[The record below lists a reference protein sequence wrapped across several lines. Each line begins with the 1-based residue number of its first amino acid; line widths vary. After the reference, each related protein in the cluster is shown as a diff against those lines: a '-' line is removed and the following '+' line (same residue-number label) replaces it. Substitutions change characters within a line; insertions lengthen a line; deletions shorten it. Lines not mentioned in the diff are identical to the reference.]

1 MDGNKVNPKKKKFL
15 TVTAVSAL
23 TVLVAVTGAV
33 VAFMTKT
40 VESRANNFTF
50 VTADVEL
57 NEPKWEK
64 EYPENPPVVTPGQT
78 VDKDPTVT
86 NTGETPLY
94 VFLEVKIPCAEV
106 QTVKEDKMLGEKK
119 LTNLLSFTP
128 NTEWIR
134 VSPEGST
141 LVYENDKDGKE
152 KYSVEVYAYLKELAP
167 KGETGSMSTALFD
180 SVTYA
185 DVIEG
190 EPGDRLK
197 FDMPIAV
204 YAIQSEN
211 VAEISGTDMKEK
223 LKSAYNTYIKDTS
236 KG

>member
-1 MDGNKVNPKKKKFL
+1 MRQLLRFI
-15 TVTAVSAL
+15 
-23 TVLVAVTGAV
+23 
-33 VAFMTKT
+33 
-40 VESRANNFTF
+40 
-50 VTADVEL
+50 
-57 NEPKWEK
+57 
-64 EYPENPPVVTPGQT
+64 VTPGQT
-78 VDKDPTVT
+78 VEKDPAVT

-106 QTVKEDKMLGEKK
+106 QTVKTDKTFGEKK

-128 NTEWIR
+128 KTDWIR

-141 LVYENDKDGKE
+141 SVYENDKDGKE

-167 KGETGSMSTALFD
+167 KGTAGATSSALFD

-211 VAEISGTDMKEK
+211 VAEISGTNEEK
-223 LKSAYNTYIKDTS
+223 LKKAYQLYLK
-236 KG
+236 

>member
-1 MDGNKVNPKKKKFL
+1 MDGNKINPKKKKFL
-15 TVTAVSAL
+15 TVTAISAL

-33 VAFMTKT
+33 VAFMMKT

-50 VTADVEL
+50 VTADVKLE
-57 NEPKWEK
+57 EPKWD
-64 EYPENPPVVTPGQT
+64 PENPPVVTPGQT
-78 VDKDPTVT
+78 VTKDPIVT

-106 QTVKEDKMLGEKK
+106 KTVESLTPK

-128 NTEWIR
+128 NTDWIK
-134 VSPEGST
+134 VSPEDGTS
-141 LVYENDKDGKE
+141 VYENDKDGKE
-152 KYSVEVYAYLKELAP
+152 KYSVEVYAYSKELAP
-167 KGETGSMSTALFD
+167 KDETGSTSSALFD
-180 SVTYA
+180 TVTYA

-211 VAEISGTDMKEK
+211 VTEISGATDAEK

-236 KG
+236 KE

>member
-57 NEPKWEK
+57 NEPKWD
-64 EYPENPPVVTPGQT
+64 PENPPIVTPGQT
-78 VDKDPTVT
+78 VTKDPTVT

-106 QTVKEDKMLGEKK
+106 QTVKTDKTLGAKE

-128 NTEWIR
+128 KTDWIKVSETDEVITEK
-134 VSPEGST
+134 
-141 LVYENDKDGKE
+141 DK

-197 FDMPIAV
+197 FDMPITV

-211 VAEISGTDMKEK
+211 IAEISGATDAEK

>member
-1 MDGNKVNPKKKKFL
+1 MDGNKINPKKKKFL

-57 NEPKWEK
+57 KEPKWD
-64 EYPENPPVVTPGQT
+64 PENPPVVTPGQT

-106 QTVKEDKMLGEKK
+106 QTVKEDKTLGEKK
-119 LTNLLSFTP
+119 LTNLLSFTK
-128 NTEWIR
+128 NENWIK
-134 VSPEGST
+134 VSPEDGTS
-141 LVYENDKDGKE
+141 VYENDKDGKE
-152 KYSVEVYAYLKELAP
+152 KYSIEVYAYSEELAP
-167 KGETGSMSTALFD
+167 KSETNSTSSALFD
-180 SVTYA
+180 NVTYA
-185 DVIEG
+185 NVVEG
-190 EPGDRLK
+190 EPNDRLN

-211 VAEISGTDMKEK
+211 VAEISGTTDAEK
-223 LKSAYNTYIKDTS
+223 LKKAYQLYLK
-236 KG
+236 